1 MKKFVYTL
9 LYFLAIST
17 VFGQSKKMKDIDAIK
32 SMCGCFEIEF
42 NFAETFVL
50 IDDENYLI
58 MSSAAYNSL
67 NEIQK
72 KNILYYNEII
82 HSDLSTI
89 ETLGGGSARCMIAEN
104 FLEKK

>member
-50 IDDENYLI
+50 IDDENY
-58 MSSAAYNSL
+58 
-67 NEIQK
+67 K
-72 KNILYYNEII
+72 KI
-82 HSDLSTI
+82 
-89 ETLGGGSARCMIAEN
+89 
-104 FLEKK
+104 

>member
-50 IDDENYLI
+50 IDDENYKNCLLYT
-58 MSSAAYNSL
+58 SDAA
-67 NEIQK
+67 
-72 KNILYYNEII
+72 
-82 HSDLSTI
+82 DD
-89 ETLGGGSARCMIAEN
+89 
-104 FLEKK
+104 

>member
-1 MKKFVYTL
+1 MKNFVYTL

-50 IDDENYLI
+50 IDDENYKK
-58 MSSAAYNSL
+58 YNVYRIIKNYNNK
-67 NEIQK
+67 NE
-72 KNILYYNEII
+72 L
-82 HSDLSTI
+82 LT
-89 ETLGGGSARCMIAEN
+89 
-104 FLEKK
+104 

>member
-50 IDDENYLI
+50 IDDENY
-58 MSSAAYNSL
+58 
-67 NEIQK
+67 K
-72 KNILYYNEII
+72 KSKIYKAKALEWGQLVEDTNDKISFIKM
-82 HSDLSTI
+82 LSCINFTKK
-89 ETLGGGSARCMIAEN
+89 THGST
-104 FLEKK
+104 